1 MEVQQDNPEVQNT
14 YPSTAQAFLIK
25 AKKNDRGMS
34 KEIKW
39 AIRINLYSMERLI
52 NYITEDNTNGLL
64 QGEDE
69 NDDEIIKQLIEIVYG
84 YSIHKIKS
92 LYLSLV
98 GDEFEL
104 ANKFINILDMIWGF
118 LRVIY
123 NAYNRTHKISKK
135 YKLIGYN
142 FNIIKN
148 KLIDYINIEYN
159 PTNEELEKII
169 NDYIE
174 DFDCYD
180 IYSNHQVEEMEIRL
194 NNLYVMNSPDVD
206 LYKNLLYEYITIIYE
221 MVEANNH
228 N

>member
-1 MEVQQDNPEVQNT
+1 MEVQQNNPEVQNT
-14 YPSTAQAFLIK
+14 YISTAQAFLIK

-39 AIRINLYSMERLI
+39 AIRNNLYSMERLI

-104 ANKFINILDMIWGF
+104 ANKFNNILDMIWGF
-118 LRVIY
+118 LRFIY
-123 NAYNRTHKISKK
+123 NSYNREHKLSKN

-148 KLIDYINIEYN
+148 KLIDYVNIEYN

-174 DFDCYD
+174 DFDNYD
-180 IYSNHQVEEMEIRL
+180 IYSSLENYIKETKIETLYM
-194 NNLYVMNSPDVD
+194 NNNVDVD
-206 LYKNLLYEYITIIYE
+206 LYKNLLYEYKTIIYE
-221 MVEANNH
+221 MVEAYNH

>member
-1 MEVQQDNPEVQNT
+1 MEVQNT
-14 YPSTAQAFLIK
+14 YISTAHAFLIK

-39 AIRINLYSMERLI
+39 AIRNNLYSMERLI

-69 NDDEIIKQLIEIVYG
+69 NDDEIIKQLVEIVYG

-104 ANKFINILDMIWGF
+104 ANKFNNILDMIWGF
-118 LRVIY
+118 LRFIY
-123 NAYNRTHKISKK
+123 NSYNREHKLSKN

-148 KLIDYINIEYN
+148 KLIDYVNIEYN

-174 DFDCYD
+174 DFDNYD
-180 IYSNHQVEEMEIRL
+180 IYSSLENYIKETKIETLYM
-194 NNLYVMNSPDVD
+194 NNNVDVD
-206 LYKNLLYEYITIIYE
+206 LYKNLLYEYKTIIYE
-221 MVEANNH
+221 MVEDYNH